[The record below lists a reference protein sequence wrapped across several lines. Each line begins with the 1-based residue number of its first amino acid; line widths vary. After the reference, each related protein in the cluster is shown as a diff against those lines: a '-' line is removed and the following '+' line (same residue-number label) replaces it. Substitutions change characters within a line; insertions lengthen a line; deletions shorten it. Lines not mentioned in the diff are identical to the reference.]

1 MEHATQNTKVKHRVD
16 VKQLVVLALLSAMG
30 FISLFLVDIPVYGF
44 LSYEPKDI
52 FITLGGFLYGP
63 MATVCM
69 SVVISFLEFVT
80 ISTTG
85 PIGLLMNILSTVA
98 FAAPAAIIYRR
109 HRTMQAALVSLLSG
123 TLLMTVVMLLWNY
136 LVTPLYMGT
145 PREAVAAM
153 LLPIFL
159 PFNLAKAG
167 LNSAL
172 TLLLY
177 KPFVTML
184 RMLHF
189 VEPKTAPTTGSRRVS
204 LFSILVAAFLLVTYI
219 AFLMVH

>member
-1 MEHATQNTKVKHRVD
+1 MAHATHNTRTKAGLD
-16 VKQLVVLALLSAMG
+16 VKQLVVLALLSAMA

-63 MATVCM
+63 MATVLM
-69 SVVISFLEFVT
+69 SVVISFLEAVT

-85 PIGLLMNILSTVA
+85 PIGLLMNIISTVA

-109 HRTMQAALVSLLSG
+109 NRTMPAALLSLFSG
-123 TLLMTVVMLLWNY
+123 TVLMTGVMLLWNY
-136 LVTPLYMGT
+136 LITPLYMGT
-145 PREAVAAM
+145 PRDVVASM
-153 LLPIFL
+153 LLPVFL

-167 LNSAL
+167 LNGAL

-189 VEPKTAPTTGSRRVS
+189 AEPKLEPTAGSRRVS
-204 LFSILVAAFLLVTYI
+204 VFSILAAVFLLVTCVAFI
-219 AFLMVH
+219 AVH

>member
-1 MEHATQNTKVKHRVD
+1 MEHATHSTRTKAKLD
-16 VKQLVVLALLSAMG
+16 VKQLVVLALLSAMA

-63 MATVCM
+63 MATVFM

-85 PIGLLMNILSTVA
+85 PIGLLMNIISTVA
-98 FAAPAAIIYRR
+98 FAAPAAVIYRR
-109 HRTMQAALVSLLSG
+109 HRTMSMALLSLFSG
-123 TLLMTVVMLLWNY
+123 TVLMTGVMLLWNY

-145 PREAVAAM
+145 PRDVVASM
-153 LLPIFL
+153 LLPVFL

-167 LNSAL
+167 LNGAL

-189 VEPKTAPTTGSRRVS
+189 AEPSVQPTGSRRVS
-204 LFSILVAAFLLVTYI
+204 VFSILVAAFLLITCV
-219 AFLMVH
+219 AFIVVH